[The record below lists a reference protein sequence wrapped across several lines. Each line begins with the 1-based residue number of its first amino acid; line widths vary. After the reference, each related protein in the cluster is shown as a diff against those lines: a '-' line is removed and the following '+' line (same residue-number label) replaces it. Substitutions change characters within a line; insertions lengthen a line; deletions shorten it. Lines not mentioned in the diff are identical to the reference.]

1 MARPRSEDSMKNKW
15 FFVGV
20 AGVSILLGATG
31 AAARSYNPLKWIK
44 KNPGPTANEQLAANQ
59 EEERKLSLQLQA
71 LLPPKTTLRE
81 ACNGLLSLEDC
92 VAALHVS
99 RNLKI
104 KYNCLKW
111 DMTAARPNGDVK
123 TCEAPPRDKALS
135 LVNAIRVLNSD
146 ADARSEEHTSE
157 LQSRVD
163 LVCRLLLEKKK
174 RK

>member
-44 KNPGPTANEQLAANQ
+44 RNPGPTANEQLAANK
-59 EEERKLSLQLQA
+59 EEERKLTLQLQA
-71 LLPPKTTLRE
+71 LLPPKITLRD
-81 ACNGLLSLEDC
+81 ACSGFLSLEDC

-99 RNLKI
+99 RNLKL

-111 DMTAARPNGDVK
+111 DITAARPAGDVRS
-123 TCEAPPRDKALS
+123 CEAPPRNKPLSLDKA
-135 LVNAIRVLNSD
+135 IHILNSD
-146 ADARSEEHTSE
+146 VDARAQAKSAQRRAREDIKDAS
-157 LQSRVD
+157 S
-163 LVCRLLLEKKK
+163 
-174 RK
+174 